1 MMPIIVHVHATMFAY
16 HMYIDRA
23 NETSG
28 HSQKCRTPN
37 INVIG
42 IAVHARNSCAATS
55 GNPFFSETRAATG
68 ARVAVDRGTDA
79 IKDLL

>member
-1 MMPIIVHVHATMFAY
+1 MSH
-16 HMYIDRA
+16 
-23 NETSG
+23 
-28 HSQKCRTPN
+28 PN

-42 IAVHARNSCAATS
+42 IAVHARNSCATS

-68 ARVAVDRGTDA
+68 VRVAVDRGTDA